1 MTIKM
6 QTLKINRKNF
16 KDLVQIIIKSI
27 KQGKVVVCPTDT
39 VYGLICNAENK
50 TAVRKIFKIKKRNF
64 QKPISLFVKD
74 FKAARRVA
82 IIGKNQGK
90 FLNKLWPGKLIA
102 VLEANPSMW
111 LRAGRKFPRGIVC
124 RWGKIGLRIPNH
136 KLLVAILNKFKNP
149 LAQTSANISGKPA
162 STRIEEVL
170 NQFGKQRILPDLVID
185 AGNLKHSKQSK
196 VIDLTEEKP
205 KTLRK

>member
-1 MTIKM
+1 M
-6 QTLKINRKNF
+6 QIFKLNQKNF
-16 KDLVQIIIKSI
+16 EGLVGTIIKSI
-27 KQGKVVVCPTDT
+27 KRGKIIICPTDT
-39 VYGLICNAENK
+39 VYGLICDAENK
-50 TAVRKIFKIKKRNF
+50 AAVRKIFKIKKRNF

-74 FKAARRVA
+74 FKTARNVA
-82 IIGKNQGK
+82 VIGKNQGK

-102 VLEANPSMW
+102 VLEAK
-111 LRAGRKFPRGIVC
+111 RKFPKGIVC
-124 RWGKIGLRIPNH
+124 RLGKIGLRIPNH
-136 KLLVAILNKFKNP
+136 KLLTAILNKFKNP

-170 NQFGKQRILPDLVID
+170 NQFRKQRIMPDLVID
-185 AGNLKHSKQSK
+185 AGNLKHSKPSK

>member
-1 MTIKM
+1 MIILKLSKKNLNEIEKLTI
-6 QTLKINRKNF
+6 QA
-16 KDLVQIIIKSI
+16 I

-50 TAVRKIFKIKKRNF
+50 AAVKKIFKIKKRNF

-74 FKAARRVA
+74 FKTARRIAV
-82 IIGKNQGK
+82 IEKNQGK

-102 VLEANPSMW
+102 VLEAK
-111 LRAGRKFPRGIVC
+111 RKFPRGIVC
-124 RWGKIGLRIPNH
+124 RLGKIGLRIPNH
-136 KLLVAILNKFKNP
+136 KLLTAILNKFKNP

-162 STRIEEVL
+162 STKIEEVL
-170 NQFGKQRILPDLVID
+170 SQFEKQRILPDLVID
-185 AGNLKHSKQSK
+185 AGNLKHSKPSK

>member
-1 MTIKM
+1 M
-6 QTLKINRKNF
+6 QTLKINRENF

-39 VYGLICNAENK
+39 VYGLICDAENK
-50 TAVRKIFKIKKRNF
+50 AAVRKIFKIKKKNF

-74 FKAARRVA
+74 FKTAKKIA
-82 IIGKNQGK
+82 IIDRNQEK
-90 FLNKLWPGKLIA
+90 FLKKMWPGKLIA
-102 VLEANPSMW
+102 VLKAKKEFS
-111 LRAGRKFPRGIVC
+111 KGIISQ
-124 RWGKIGLRIPNH
+124 WGKIGLRIPNY
-136 KLLVAILNKFKNP
+136 KLLIAILNKFKNP

-170 NQFGKQRILPDLVID
+170 NQFEKQIILPDLIID
-185 AGNLKHSKQSK
+185 AGNLKHSKPSK